1 MAIGRCPPTTIRG
14 LQAQLDRFANYYNTI
29 RPHRSIARRTP
40 IDAFNART
48 KAHPRLARITVDG
61 YRLRH
66 DKIDRN
72 GKITVRYQ
80 GRLHHI
86 GLGRRHAGRT
96 VAVLIAG
103 PDIRVLTNDGRVIRE
118 LTLDPTRD
126 YQPQN

>member
-1 MAIGRCPPTTIRG
+1 MKETAIRNPGSK
-14 LQAQLDRFANYYNTI
+14 QA
-29 RPHRSIARRTP
+29 RPHARRRALNVDVGLTRRTP